1 MVKHGCDFHFQVKLL
16 VKVHHKNLTSLIGY
30 CNEGTNKALIYE
42 YMANGNLQEHLSG

>member
-1 MVKHGCDFHFQVKLL
+1 MVKHGCDFYFQVKLL
-16 VKVHHKNLTSLIGY
+16 VRVHHKNLTSLIGY